1 MSLLRVF
8 TVYLSVAANYE
19 IRRMLKEHVDSV
31 SVIQSRALSVS
42 ESVNLNVLLNKLYPR
57 RFEVASKVRN
67 LELLAEIYRQVSGNR
82 SSLRMARSE
91 VKRRIFQILGI
102 RFGVSEVNLPLVVVE
117 SEVALFPFFGEGE
130 LRDAMTHQHK
140 FYGKIARATVGDCSN
155 LYQLGI
161 VLAEQGLPCVIT
173 TSPEFYS
180 LWVGLRSPVYA
191 VFLKDGIGAMGRALA
206 LHSVLCR
213 FKQAKF
219 AVY

>member
-1 MSLLRVF
+1 VL
-8 TVYLSVAANYE
+8 TVYLSVSANYE

-42 ESVNLNVLLNKLYPR
+42 ESVNLNVLLRKLYPR
-57 RFEVASKVRN
+57 RFEIASKVRN
-67 LELLAEIYRQVSGNR
+67 LELLAEIYRQVTGQVSGNR

-102 RFGVSEVNLPLVVVE
+102 RFGVSEVKLPPVVLE
-117 SEVALFPFFGEGE
+117 REVRLFPFFGEGE
-130 LRDAMTHQHK
+130 MREAMTHEHK
-140 FYGKIARATVGDCSN
+140 FYGKIVQATVGDCSK

-191 VFLKDGIGAMGRALA
+191 VFLKDGIGAMRRALA

-219 AVY
+219 AIY